1 MTSNSRSSTG
11 PRKSGGSGKGRGKQ
25 VALPAGR
32 VRFPEISPR
41 AYEHPVDRGALATL
55 RMAPGFAE
63 VLKAVSGFVHERGE
77 RLRAVGSAI
86 RVGPTQYPE
95 LDRLRLECAEIL
107 DIDPV
112 PQMFVARDADA
123 NAAVLGMDEPFI
135 VLNTGLVELLDTDC
149 LRFAIGHEMG
159 HILSGHAVYQT
170 MMVRLI
176 DLQLSMSWMPV
187 SAIGLRAIRAALS
200 EWYRKAEL
208 SCDRAG
214 LLCAQDPRAAL
225 ETHILLAGG
234 LRPADVDIPAFLQ
247 QAAEY
252 STVEDVRDS
261 LLKLRHTERLSH
273 PLAVVRA
280 AQLQQWAAST
290 EYRAILAGEYP
301 RRTEERPA
309 GHWSADIGSA
319 AKSYRDSVAS
329 STDPLAKVFADVG
342 EAVSTTA
349 GRVWGRFGGNVAE

>member
-1 MTSNSRSSTG
+1 M
-11 PRKSGGSGKGRGKQ
+11 
-25 VALPAGR
+25 
-32 VRFPEISPR
+32 RFPQISPR

-55 RMAPGFAE
+55 RMVPGFAE
-63 VLKAVSGFVHERGE
+63 VLRALSGFFHERGE
-77 RLRAVGSAI
+77 RLKAVGSAI

-112 PQMFVARDADA
+112 PEMFVARNPKA
-123 NAAVLGMDEPFI
+123 NATTLGMDEPFI
-135 VLNTGLVELLDTDC
+135 VLNTGLVELFDTDGM
-149 LRFAIGHEMG
+149 RFVIGHEMG
-159 HILSGHAVYQT
+159 HILSGHAVYRT

-176 DLQLSMSWMPV
+176 NLQLSMSWMPV
-187 SAIGLRAIRAALS
+187 SAIGLRAINAALS

-225 ETHILLAGG
+225 ETHIVMAGG

-252 STVEDVRDS
+252 SSGEDVRDS
-261 LLKLRHTERLSH
+261 LLKLRHTETLSH

-280 AQLQQWAAST
+280 AQLQQWAASV
-290 EYRAILAGEYP
+290 EYRAILAGDYP
-301 RRTEERPA
+301 RRTEERPT

-319 AKSYRDSVAS
+319 AKSYRDSAAS
-329 STDPLAKVFADVG
+329 STDPLARVFAEVG
-342 EAVSTTA
+342 EAVSTAA
-349 GRVWGRFGGNVAE
+349 GRIKGRFGGNGAE